1 MPDSVLPQPGNP
13 IAAVTHA
20 DPYPYYRQL
29 REQRPLYFDE
39 GLKLWVASTHAVI
52 VEAFRSV
59 GLRVR
64 PPAEPVPHALLG
76 SAAGE
81 VFAQL
86 VRMNDGAF
94 HAAHKPAVAQGARR
108 WSLAQVALASR
119 DTAAEL
125 VPALDA
131 NALLTALPVQAMARL
146 LGVPASLL
154 SQTSQWVHEFTQGIA
169 PGAATGRQVARAS
182 AAAQGLMA
190 QGLAQGLSSVQAANR
205 IAMMQ
210 QSLDATAG
218 LLGNTVCRLQQQPP
232 LAQHTAQSLDFARG
246 LVAEVA
252 RWDAPVQ
259 NSRRFAAD
267 KLVLAGQEIDQGQG
281 VLLVLASAN
290 RDPALNAQPD
300 LFDPQR
306 QQRRSMTFGAAGHAC
321 PGELIAI
328 EIVAACAQW
337 MGAEGLL
344 ATYFGRQTGFAP
356 LSNAR
361 IPVFATH

>member
-1 MPDSVLPQPGNP
+1 
-13 IAAVTHA
+13 
-20 DPYPYYRQL
+20 
-29 REQRPLYFDE
+29 LYFDE
-39 GLKLWVASTHAVI
+39 GLKLWVASSHAVI
-52 VEAFRSV
+52 DEAFRSV
-59 GLRVR
+59 ALRVR

-108 WSLAQVALASR
+108 WSMAQVALASR

-125 VPALDA
+125 FPALDA
-131 NALLTALPVQAMARL
+131 NAFLTALPVQAMARL

-154 SQTSQWVHEFTQGIA
+154 RQTSQWVHEFTQGIA
-169 PGAATGRQVARAS
+169 PGAATGQVARAS

-218 LLGNTVCRLQQQPP
+218 LLGNTVCRLQQQPQP
-232 LAQHTAQSLDFARG
+232 QLAQRTAQSLDFARE

-259 NSRRFAAD
+259 NTRRFAAD

-306 QQRRSMTFGAAGHAC
+306 RERRYMTFGAAAHAC
-321 PGELIAI
+321 PGELIAM

-337 MGAEGLL
+337 MGAEDLF

-361 IPVFATH
+361 IPVFATP

>member
-1 MPDSVLPQPGNP
+1 MHDPVLAQPVNP
-13 IAAVTHA
+13 IAAVTH
-20 DPYPYYRQL
+20 DSPYPYYRQL

-39 GLKLWVASTHAVI
+39 GLKLWVASSHAV
-52 VEAFRSV
+52 VDEAFRCV
-59 GLRVR
+59 ALRVR
-64 PPAEPVPHALLG
+64 PPAEPVPQALLG
-76 SAAGE
+76 TAAGE

-86 VRMNDGAF
+86 VRMTDGEF

-108 WSLAQVALASR
+108 WTLAQLALASR

-125 VPALDA
+125 FPALDA
-131 NALLTALPVQAMARL
+131 NTFLTALPVQAMARL
-146 LGVPASLL
+146 LGVSASLL
-154 SQTSQWVHEFTQGIA
+154 GQTSQWVHEFTQGIA
-169 PGAATGRQVARAS
+169 PGAAADRVARAS
-182 AAAQGLMA
+182 VAAQGLMA
-190 QGLAQGLSSVQAANR
+190 QGLEQGLSSVQAANR

-218 LLGNTVCRLQQQPP
+218 LLGNTVCQLQREPA
-232 LAQHTAQSLDFARG
+232 LAQRTAQSLDFTRE

-259 NSRRFAAD
+259 NTRRFAAD
-267 KLVLAGQEIDQGQG
+267 QLVLAGQSIEQGQG

-290 RDPALNAQPD
+290 RDPALNVQPD

-306 QQRRSMTFGAAGHAC
+306 QQRRSMTFGAAAHAC

-328 EIVAACAQW
+328 EIVAACAHW
-337 MGAEGLL
+337 MGGEGLFD
-344 ATYFGRQTGFAP
+344 TYFGRQAGFAP

-361 IPVFATH
+361 IPVFAVH